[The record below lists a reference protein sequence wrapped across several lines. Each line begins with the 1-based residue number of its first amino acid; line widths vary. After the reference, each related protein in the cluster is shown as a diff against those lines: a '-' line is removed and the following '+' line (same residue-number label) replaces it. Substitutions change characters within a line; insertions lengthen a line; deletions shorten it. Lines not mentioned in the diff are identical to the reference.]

1 MSTPADTLPP
11 PLMSTA
17 PADRSDE
24 ALMLAYATE
33 GDIGAFDTLYARH
46 EMSLYRFV
54 RRLLGAQAAEGD
66 EVFQEAWVRIVA
78 ARAGFAQQSLP
89 WRSWAFAFVCGLALD
104 RLGASGRQVRF
115 FPPRS
120 AVDFDGD
127 EDGIEDERLDA
138 LEDASSG
145 GADGYSTTGQAK
157 ARYPALDDA
166 ALWRAAGRR
175 LLDGLNGLPAE
186 QRAMLLLRHDQGF
199 TIPMLVDAL
208 GLPVDT
214 VRSGLRHGAEVLH
227 ACMDERTGS
236 TDRPENRA

>member
-1 MSTPADTLPP
+1 
-11 PLMSTA
+11 MSTA

-24 ALMLAYATE
+24 ALMLAYAKE
-33 GDIGAFDTLYARH
+33 GDIGAFDALYERH

-78 ARAGFAQQSLP
+78 ARAGFAQQSLA
-89 WRSWAFAFVCGLALD
+89 WRTWAFAFVCGLALD

-115 FPPRS
+115 FPPRN
-120 AVDFDGD
+120 AVDFDDD
-127 EDGIEDERLDA
+127 EREEADARLDA
-138 LEDASSG
+138 LDDVALDA
-145 GADGYSTTGQAK
+145 TGQA
-157 ARYPALDDA
+157 ASRYPALDDA

-199 TIPMLVDAL
+199 TLPMLVDAL

-214 VRSGLRHGAEVLH
+214 VRSGLRHGAQVLH
-227 ACMDERTGS
+227 ACMDDPAS
-236 TDRPENRA
+236 SADRPENRA